1 MFYQMLRP
9 LPHIRIEFV
18 QDRTRFC
25 LLIIFKIFGYPTS
38 LGALLAQKS
47 KFSELSKPWFADGTV
62 TLASIKPP
70 HHYLTKNHERFE
82 NVTLNYLDIPAL
94 KTGLDY
100 VNAVG
105 RQRINK
111 RVIHFLNIFLINST
125 TSIIKN
131 ETKKVRL
138 FGPQDPLQTGRT
150 LIMCFYDS
158 AAT

>member
-1 MFYQMLRP
+1 M
-9 LPHIRIEFV
+9 
-18 QDRTRFC
+18 
-25 LLIIFKIFGYPTS
+25 
-38 LGALLAQKS
+38 AQKS
-47 KFSELSKPWFADGTV
+47 KFSELFKPWFADGTV

-111 RVIHFLNIFLINST
+111 RVNSLSKYLFNKLNNLNH
-125 TSIIKN
+125 
-131 ETKKVRL
+131 KK
-138 FGPQDPLQTGRT
+138 
-150 LIMCFYDS
+150 
-158 AAT
+158 